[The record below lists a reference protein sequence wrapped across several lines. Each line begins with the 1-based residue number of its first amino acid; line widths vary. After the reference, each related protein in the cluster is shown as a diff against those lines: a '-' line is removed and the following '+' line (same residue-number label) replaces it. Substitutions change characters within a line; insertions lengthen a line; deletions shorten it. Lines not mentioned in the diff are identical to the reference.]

1 MEMMKQINTN
11 YIYLLHERE
20 FIRTSEDIYKVGMT
34 RQPNL
39 ERFNNYPK
47 GSILLFQMECIDC
60 KFIESIVL
68 QVFKDRFDKCC
79 FYGNEYFK
87 GNKKDMMNIIYLII
101 TYENELR
108 ECTTD
113 RRSNY
118 IDSILNKHNIMD
130 KVTTTLT
137 NQRKPSPFLSSATN
151 RGTPN
156 TKPINDNR
164 HLMANKHANTNPY
177 KCSDLPPSSL
187 VPEPDSEI
195 SNINKLIEENRELM
209 KLLTYAMKSNQEA
222 INNMLETVTKIN
234 AVPVITKMLET
245 FTKINA
251 APVINNIYN

>member
-1 MEMMKQINTN
+1 MMKQINTN

-20 FIRTSEDIYKVGMT
+20 HIRLSEDVYKVGMT

-39 ERFNNYPK
+39 NRFNNYPK
-47 GSILLFQMECIDC
+47 GSILLFQIECLDC
-60 KFIESIVL
+60 RFVESIVI
-68 QVFKDRFDKCC
+68 QVFKNKFYNCF
-79 FYGNEYFK
+79 FYGNEYFQ

-251 APVINNIYN
+251 TPVINNIYN